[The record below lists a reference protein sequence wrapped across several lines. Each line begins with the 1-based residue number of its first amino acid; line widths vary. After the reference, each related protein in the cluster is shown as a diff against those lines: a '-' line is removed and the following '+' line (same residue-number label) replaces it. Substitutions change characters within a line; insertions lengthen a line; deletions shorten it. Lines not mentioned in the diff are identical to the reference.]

1 MAKRTTPKP
10 ESGSSSEYGS
20 SSESG
25 SSSEFEPASE
35 SGAPLDS
42 PSIDPPSTD
51 TADAVP
57 PAAGDLLMSQPEP
70 EPTPAVDPPARDVI
84 AQPEAVV
91 DPSSE
96 PAPEKPVPET
106 RSVPPASR
114 SGGFVGTALGGVVA
128 AAAGYAL
135 AIYAPIPALMPA
147 QAPSYDAQAA
157 DAALTD
163 RIATLE
169 AAPTADAMFAERM
182 AALESRPQPDMPDL
196 AAVTDTLAALQDRIA
211 ALEQRP
217 AMTADGAAPS
227 PELNATVA
235 ALAAQVAAL
244 EASNSDAAAGIEA
257 LAAEAQAR
265 LAEAEAQAAALTT
278 QAEETARKART
289 SAAVGRIMAA
299 LDSGTPFAS
308 VLPDLDGAEV
318 PAALTAVA
326 ETGLPS
332 RAALEAAFAPAARQA
347 LEESLQANM
356 GSTWSD
362 RMGSFLQSTTGAR
375 SLTPREGGHPDA
387 VLSRAEAAVRA
398 GDVSQALTELE
409 GLPPEGLA
417 AMSDWIALARQRLD
431 AMTAAATLAAA
442 VEG

>member
-1 MAKRTTPKP
+1 MAKRTMSK
-10 ESGSSSEYGS
+10 
-20 SSESG
+20 SESG
-25 SSSEFEPASE
+25 SEAERPAEAMSDD
-35 SGAPLDS
+35 GAP
-42 PSIDPPSTD
+42 IND
-51 TADAVP
+51 TATTQAAEP
-57 PAAGDLLMSQPEP
+57 PAAPPEP
-70 EPTPAVDPPARDVI
+70 VSEPMPEPSSEPDPSARDVI
-84 AQPEAVV
+84 HPPEPEIASTPTVEEARVAPPPPPPPVV
-91 DPSSE
+91 
-96 PAPEKPVPET
+96 
-106 RSVPPASR
+106 RN
-114 SGGFVGTALGGVVA
+114 GFVSTALGGVVA

-135 AIYAPIPALMPA
+135 ATFAPIPGLAPA
-147 QAPSYDAQAA
+147 QAPAYDAQAA

-163 RIATLE
+163 RLAALE
-169 AAPTADAMFAERM
+169 SVPAVDPSLADRI
-182 AALESRPQPDMPDL
+182 AALESRPEAQAPDL
-196 AAVTDTLAALQDRIA
+196 SPLTDALAGLQDRVT

-217 AMTADGAAPS
+217 AVSADGSAPS
-227 PELNATVA
+227 PELTAMVE
-235 ALAAQVAAL
+235 ALTAQVAAL

-265 LAEAEAQAAALTT
+265 LAEAEEQAAALTT

-299 LDSGTPFAS
+299 LDSGAPFAS
-308 VLPDLDGAEV
+308 VLPDLEGTEV
-318 PAALTAVA
+318 PPALLAVA

-347 LEESLQANM
+347 LEDSLQANM

-362 RMGSFLQSTTGAR
+362 RMASFLQSTTGAR

-417 AMSDWIALARQRLD
+417 AMSDWIAQARQRLE
-431 AMTAAATLAAA
+431 ATSAAATLSAA